1 MQLDATNNQDLDALF
16 ESAAAAPVTAVKP
29 SPATVIPIRVPAA
42 VTPSAEAFD
51 VFQRIGSITRK
62 LHDALQELGY
72 DKQIADAVNSL
83 PDARTR
89 LDYIARLTGDAAEKV
104 LNTVDAIQVEQ
115 EKTDA
120 AAEKL
125 SAEVKEFASRVAASD
140 AAFASQMQDFLQ
152 AYLASSAKQREGLT
166 EIMLAQDFHDLTGQV
181 IRKIVSVAA
190 TLEEQLVTLLLEA
203 TPPEKRTLVEHS
215 GLSGPVVDAQGRN
228 DVVTNQAQVD
238 DLLESLGF

>member
-1 MQLDATNNQDLDALF
+1 MQLDPQRTDDLDALF
-16 ESAAAAPVTAVKP
+16 ETAAAAPAPTSAPAPQVKP
-29 SPATVIPIRVPAA
+29 AVATVTPIRPTAE
-42 VTPSAEAFD
+42 PQSEQEAFD

-72 DKQIADAVNSL
+72 DKQIENAVNSL

-104 LNTVDAIQVEQ
+104 LNTVDAIQSEQ
-115 EKTDA
+115 DKVDA

-125 SAEVKEFASRVAASD
+125 KLLVAASD
-140 AAFASQMQDFLQ
+140 SKLAEETGIFLES
-152 AYLASSAKQREGLT
+152 YLASSGRQREKMT

-181 IRKIVSVAA
+181 IRKIVTVAA

-203 TPPEKRTLVEHS
+203 TPPEKRTLVESS
-215 GLSGPVVDAQGRN
+215 GLSGPVVDADGRT

-238 DLLESLGF
+238 DLLDSLGF